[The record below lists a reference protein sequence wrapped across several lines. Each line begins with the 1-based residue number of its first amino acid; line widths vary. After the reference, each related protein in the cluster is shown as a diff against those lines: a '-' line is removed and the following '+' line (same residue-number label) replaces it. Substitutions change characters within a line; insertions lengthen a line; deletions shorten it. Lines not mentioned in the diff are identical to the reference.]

1 MKKKRL
7 DSLLIERGIIQSR
20 ERAKGLILSGDVRV
34 NGNPVNKAG
43 TLIDE
48 DAEIKLTGKD
58 IPYVSRGGLKLEKAI
73 KEFNINVK
81 DKVAIDVGAST
92 GGFTDCL
99 LQYGVKKVYAVD
111 VGYGQLAWKLRK
123 DPRVVVIERKNIRYI
138 KPSDIRPPLS
148 PLLLKEGKGEVFAEL
163 ADIATIDVSFISLK
177 LVLPVVKNLLK
188 ENGEIIA
195 LIKPQFEVGRGEVG
209 KGGIVKDEEKHKK
222 VISEIKSFAI
232 DSGFKVLNVTKSPI
246 AGQKGNV
253 EFLIYLQ
260 K

>member
-1 MKKKRL
+1 MPKRRL
-7 DSLLIERGIIQSR
+7 DNLLLERGIVQSR

-48 DAEIKLTGKD
+48 NAEIEITKD

-99 LQYGVKKVYAVD
+99 IQYGAKKVYAVD
-111 VGYGQLAWKLRK
+111 VGYGQLAWKLRN
-123 DPRVVVIERKNIRYI
+123 DPRVVIIERKNIRYI

-209 KGGIVKDEEKHKK
+209 KGGIVREKEKHEK

>member
-1 MKKKRL
+1 MQKKRL
-7 DSLLIERGIIQSR
+7 DSLLVERGIIQSR
-20 ERAKGLILSGDVRV
+20 ERAKGLILSGDVSV

-43 TLIDE
+43 ILVDE

-138 KPSDIRPPLS
+138 KPSDI
-148 PLLLKEGKGEVFAEL
+148 GEQV
-163 ADIATIDVSFISLK
+163 DIATIDVSFISLK
-177 LVLPVVKNLLK
+177 LVLPAVKNLLK
-188 ENGEIIA
+188 DNGEIIA
-195 LIKPQFEVGRGEVG
+195 LIKPQFEIGKGEVGRGGVVRE
-209 KGGIVKDEEKHKK
+209 KEKHEK

-232 DSGFKVLNVTKSPI
+232 DLGLKVLNVTESPI

>member
-1 MKKKRL
+1 MQKKRL
-7 DSLLIERGIIQSR
+7 DSLLVERGIIQSR
-20 ERAKGLILSGDVRV
+20 ERAKGLILSGDVSV

-43 TLIDE
+43 ILVDE

-81 DKVAIDVGAST
+81 DKVAIDVG
-92 GGFTDCL
+92 
-99 LQYGVKKVYAVD
+99 
-111 VGYGQLAWKLRK
+111 YGQLAWKLRK

-138 KPSDIRPPLS
+138 KPSDI
-148 PLLLKEGKGEVFAEL
+148 GEQV
-163 ADIATIDVSFISLK
+163 DIATIDVSFISLK
-177 LVLPVVKNLLK
+177 LVLPAVKNLLK
-188 ENGEIIA
+188 DNGEIIA
-195 LIKPQFEVGRGEVG
+195 LIKPQFEIGKGEVGRGGVVRE
-209 KGGIVKDEEKHKK
+209 KEKHEK

-232 DSGFKVLNVTKSPI
+232 DLGLKVLNVTESPI

-260 K
+260 

>member
-1 MKKKRL
+1 M
-7 DSLLIERGIIQSR
+7 ERGIIQSR
-20 ERAKGLILSGDVRV
+20 ERAKGLILSGDVSV

-43 TLIDE
+43 TLIE
-48 DAEIKLTGKD
+48 ETAEIELTGKD

-81 DKVAIDVGAST
+81 DKTVIDVGAST

-99 LQYGVKKVYAVD
+99 LQYGAKRVYAVD

-123 DPRVVVIERKNIRYI
+123 DQRVVIIERKNIRYI
-138 KPSDIRPPLS
+138 KPSDI
-148 PLLLKEGKGEVFAEL
+148 GEQV
-163 ADIATIDVSFISLK
+163 DIATIDVSFISLK
-177 LVLPVVKNLLK
+177 LVLPAVKNLLK
-188 ENGEIIA
+188 DNGEIIA
-195 LIKPQFEVGRGEVG
+195 LIKPQFEVGKGKVG
-209 KGGIVKDEEKHKK
+209 KGGIVREMEKHEK

-232 DSGFKVLNVTKSPI
+232 DLGFKVLNVTESPI

>member
-1 MKKKRL
+1 V
-7 DSLLIERGIIQSR
+7 ERGIIQSR

-138 KPSDIRPPLS
+138 KPSDI
-148 PLLLKEGKGEVFAEL
+148 GEQV
-163 ADIATIDVSFISLK
+163 DIATIDVSFISLK
-177 LVLPVVKNLLK
+177 LVLPAVKNLLK
-188 ENGEIIA
+188 DNGEIIA
-195 LIKPQFEVGRGEVG
+195 LIKPQFEIGKGEVG
-209 KGGIVKDEEKHKK
+209 
-222 VISEIKSFAI
+222 SEGKR
-232 DSGFKVLNVTKSPI
+232 KT
-246 AGQKGNV
+246 
-253 EFLIYLQ
+253 
-260 K
+260 

>member
-1 MKKKRL
+1 MPKRRL
-7 DSLLIERGIIQSR
+7 DNLLLERGIVQSR

-48 DAEIKLTGKD
+48 DAEIEITKD

-99 LQYGVKKVYAVD
+99 LQNGTKKVYAVD

-138 KPSDIRPPLS
+138 KPSDI
-148 PLLLKEGKGEVFAEL
+148 GEPV
-163 ADIATIDVSFISLK
+163 DIATIDVSFISLK
-177 LVLPVVKNLLK
+177 LVLPIVKNLLK

-195 LIKPQFEVGRGEVG
+195 LIKPQFEVGKSEVG
-209 KGGIVKDEEKHKK
+209 KGGIVRETEKHER

-232 DSGFKVLNVTKSPI
+232 DLGFKVLNVTESPI
-246 AGQKGNV
+246 VGQKGNV

>member
-1 MKKKRL
+1 MPKRRL
-7 DSLLIERGIIQSR
+7 DNLLLERGIVQSR

-48 DAEIKLTGKD
+48 NAEIEITKD

-99 LQYGVKKVYAVD
+99 IQYGIKKVYAVD
-111 VGYGQLAWKLRK
+111 VGYGQLAWKLRN
-123 DPRVVVIERKNIRYI
+123 DPRVVIIERKNVRYI
-138 KPSDIRPPLS
+138 KPSDI
-148 PLLLKEGKGEVFAEL
+148 GEPV
-163 ADIATIDVSFISLK
+163 DIATIDVSFISLK
-177 LVLPVVKNLLK
+177 LVLPVVKKLLK

-195 LIKPQFEVGRGEVG
+195 LIKPQFEVGKSEVG
-209 KGGIVKDEEKHKK
+209 KGGIVREKEKHEK
-222 VISEIKSFAI
+222 VISEIKSFATDLGI
-232 DSGFKVLNVTKSPI
+232 KVLNITKSPI
-246 AGQKGNV
+246 TGQKGNV
-253 EFLIYLQ
+253 EFLIYILNEIS
-260 K
+260 

>member
-1 MKKKRL
+1 MPKRRL
-7 DSLLIERGIIQSR
+7 DNLLLERGIVQSR

-48 DAEIKLTGKD
+48 NAEIEITKD

-81 DKVAIDVGAST
+81 DKAAIDVGAST

-99 LQYGVKKVYAVD
+99 IQYGAKKVYAVD
-111 VGYGQLAWKLRK
+111 VGYGQLAWKLRN

-138 KPSDIRPPLS
+138 KPSDI
-148 PLLLKEGKGEVFAEL
+148 GEPV
-163 ADIATIDVSFISLK
+163 DIATIDVSFISLK

-195 LIKPQFEVGRGEVG
+195 LIKPQFEIGKGEVG
-209 KGGIVKDEEKHKK
+209 KGGIVREKEKHEK

-232 DSGFKVLNVTKSPI
+232 DLGFKVSNVTESPI

-260 K
+260 LYR

>member
-1 MKKKRL
+1 MPKRRL
-7 DSLLIERGIIQSR
+7 DNLLLERGIVQSR

-48 DAEIKLTGKD
+48 NAEIEITKD

-81 DKVAIDVGAST
+81 DKAAIDVGAST

-99 LQYGVKKVYAVD
+99 IQYGAKKVYAVD
-111 VGYGQLAWKLRK
+111 VGYGQLAWKLRN
-123 DPRVVVIERKNIRYI
+123 DPRVVIIERKNVRYI
-138 KPSDIRPPLS
+138 KPSDI
-148 PLLLKEGKGEVFAEL
+148 GEPV
-163 ADIATIDVSFISLK
+163 DIATIDVSFISLK

>member
-1 MKKKRL
+1 MPKRRL
-7 DSLLIERGIIQSR
+7 DNLLLERGIVQSR

-48 DAEIKLTGKD
+48 NAEIEITKD

-81 DKVAIDVGAST
+81 DKAAIDVGAST

-99 LQYGVKKVYAVD
+99 IQYGAKKVYAVD
-111 VGYGQLAWKLRK
+111 VGYGQLAWKLRN
-123 DPRVVVIERKNIRYI
+123 DPRVVIIERKNVRYI
-138 KPSDIRPPLS
+138 KPSDI
-148 PLLLKEGKGEVFAEL
+148 GEPV
-163 ADIATIDVSFISLK
+163 DIATIDVSFISLK

-195 LIKPQFEVGRGEVG
+195 LIKPQFEVGKGEVG

>member
-73 KEFNINVK
+73 REFNINVK

-99 LQYGVKKVYAVD
+99 LQNGVKRVYAVD
-111 VGYGQLAWKLRK
+111 VGYGQLAWKIRK
-123 DPRVVVIERKNIRYI
+123 DLRVAVIERKNIRYL
-138 KPSDIRPPLS
+138 KPDDI
-148 PLLLKEGKGEVFAEL
+148 GEPV
-163 ADIATIDVSFISLK
+163 DIAAIDVSFISIK

-195 LIKPQFEVGRGEVG
+195 LIKPQFEVGKSEVE
-209 KGGIVKDEEKHKK
+209 KGGIVRDKEKHER
-222 VISEIKSFAI
+222 VILEIKFFAN
-232 DSGFKVLNVTKSPI
+232 DLGFKFLGLTESPI
-246 AGQKGNV
+246 QGQKGNV
-253 EFLIYLQ
+253 EFLIYLLNTHPQ
-260 K
+260 

>member
-1 MKKKRL
+1 MSKRRL
-7 DSLLIERGIIQSR
+7 DNLLIERGIIQSR

-48 DAEIKLTGKD
+48 DAEIELTGKD

-73 KEFNINVK
+73 KEFDINLK

-99 LQYGVKKVYAVD
+99 LQNGAKKVYAID

-138 KPSDIRPPLS
+138 KPSDI
-148 PLLLKEGKGEVFAEL
+148 GEPV
-163 ADIATIDVSFISLK
+163 DITTIDVSFISLK
-177 LVLPVVKNLLK
+177 LVLPIVKNLLK

-195 LIKPQFEVGRGEVG
+195 LIKPQFEVGKGEVG
-209 KGGIVKDEEKHKK
+209 KGGIVREKEKHEK

-232 DSGFKVLNVTKSPI
+232 DLGFKVLNITESPI

-253 EFLIYLQ
+253 EFLIHLL
-260 K
+260 KSR

>member
-1 MKKKRL
+1 V
-7 DSLLIERGIIQSR
+7 ERGIIQSR
-20 ERAKGLILSGDVRV
+20 ERAKGLILSGDVSV

-43 TLIDE
+43 ILVDE

-138 KPSDIRPPLS
+138 KPSDI
-148 PLLLKEGKGEVFAEL
+148 GEQV
-163 ADIATIDVSFISLK
+163 DIATIDVSFISLK
-177 LVLPVVKNLLK
+177 LVLPAVKNLLK
-188 ENGEIIA
+188 DNGEIIA
-195 LIKPQFEVGRGEVG
+195 LIKPQFEIGKGEVGRGGVVRE
-209 KGGIVKDEEKHKK
+209 KEKHEK

-232 DSGFKVLNVTKSPI
+232 DLGLKVLNVTESPI

>member
-1 MKKKRL
+1 MQKKRL
-7 DSLLIERGIIQSR
+7 DSLLVERGIIQSR

-43 TLIDE
+43 TLIE
-48 DAEIKLTGKD
+48 ETAEIELTGKD

-81 DKVAIDVGAST
+81 DKTVIDVGAST

-99 LQYGVKKVYAVD
+99 LQYGAKRVYAVD

-138 KPSDIRPPLS
+138 KPSDI
-148 PLLLKEGKGEVFAEL
+148 GKQV
-163 ADIATIDVSFISLK
+163 DIATIDVSFISLK
-177 LVLPVVKNLLK
+177 LVLPSVKNLLK
-188 ENGEIIA
+188 DNGKIIA
-195 LIKPQFEVGRGEVG
+195 LIKPQFEVGKGEVG
-209 KGGIVKDEEKHKK
+209 KGGVVREKEKHEK
-222 VISEIKSFAI
+222 VVSEIKSFAI
-232 DSGFKVLNVTKSPI
+232 DLGLKVLNVTESPI

-253 EFLIYLQ
+253 EFLIHLQ

>member
-1 MKKKRL
+1 M
-7 DSLLIERGIIQSR
+7 ERGIIQSR

-43 TLIDE
+43 TLIE
-48 DAEIKLTGKD
+48 ETAEIELTGKD

-81 DKVAIDVGAST
+81 NKIVIDVGAST

-99 LQYGVKKVYAVD
+99 LQYGVRRVYAVD

-138 KPSDIRPPLS
+138 KPSDI
-148 PLLLKEGKGEVFAEL
+148 GEQV
-163 ADIATIDVSFISLK
+163 DIATIDVSFISLK
-177 LVLPVVKNLLK
+177 LVLPSVKKLLK
-188 ENGEIIA
+188 NNGEIIA
-195 LIKPQFEVGRGEVG
+195 LIKPQFEVGKGEVG
-209 KGGIVKDEEKHKK
+209 KGGEVREKEKHKK

-232 DSGFKVLNVTKSPI
+232 DLGFKVLNVTESPI

>member
-1 MKKKRL
+1 MPKRRL
-7 DSLLIERGIIQSR
+7 DNLLLERGIVQSR

-48 DAEIKLTGKD
+48 DAEIELTGKD

-73 KEFNINVK
+73 KEFDINLK
-81 DKVAIDVGAST
+81 DKVAVDVGAST

-99 LQYGVKKVYAVD
+99 LQSGTKKVYAVD

-123 DPRVVVIERKNIRYI
+123 DPRVVVIERKNIRYL
-138 KPSDIRPPLS
+138 KPPDI
-148 PLLLKEGKGEVFAEL
+148 GELV
-163 ADIATIDVSFISLK
+163 DIATIDVSFISLK

-195 LIKPQFEVGRGEVG
+195 LIKPQFEVGKSEVG
-209 KGGIVKDEEKHKK
+209 KGGIVRETEKHER

-232 DSGFKVLNVTKSPI
+232 DLGFKVLNVTESPI
-246 AGQKGNV
+246 VGQKGNV

>member
-1 MKKKRL
+1 MRKKRL
-7 DSLLIERGIIQSR
+7 DNLLVERGIIQSR
-20 ERAKGLILSGDVRV
+20 ERAKGLILSGDVKV

-48 DAEIKLTGKD
+48 DAEIELTGKD

-73 KEFNINVK
+73 KEFGINVK

-99 LQYGVKKVYAVD
+99 LQYGIKKVYAVD

-123 DPRVVVIERKNIRYI
+123 DPRVIVIERKNIRYLN
-138 KPSDIRPPLS
+138 PDDI
-148 PLLLKEGKGEVFAEL
+148 GEPV
-163 ADIATIDVSFISLK
+163 DIATIDVSFISLK

-188 ENGEIIA
+188 EKGEIIA
-195 LIKPQFEVGRGEVG
+195 LIKPQFEVGKGEVG
-209 KGGIVKDEEKHKK
+209 KGGIVKEKEKHEK

-232 DSGFKVLNVTKSPI
+232 DLGFKVLNVTESPI
-246 AGQKGNV
+246 QGQKGNV
-253 EFLIYLQ
+253 EFLIHLQ

>member
-1 MKKKRL
+1 MPKRRL
-7 DSLLIERGIIQSR
+7 DNLLLERGIVQSR

-48 DAEIKLTGKD
+48 NAEIEITKD

-81 DKVAIDVGAST
+81 DKAAIDVGAST

-99 LQYGVKKVYAVD
+99 IQYGAKKVYAVD
-111 VGYGQLAWKLRK
+111 VGYGQLAWKLRN

-138 KPSDIRPPLS
+138 KSSDI
-148 PLLLKEGKGEVFAEL
+148 GEPV
-163 ADIATIDVSFISLK
+163 DIATIDVSFISLK

-195 LIKPQFEVGRGEVG
+195 LIKPQFEVGKGEVG

-222 VISEIKSFAI
+222 VISDIKSFAT
-232 DSGFKVLNVTKSPI
+232 DLGLKVLGVTESPI

>member
-1 MKKKRL
+1 MPKRRL
-7 DSLLIERGIIQSR
+7 DNLLLERGIVQSR

-48 DAEIKLTGKD
+48 NAEIEITKD

-99 LQYGVKKVYAVD
+99 IQYGAKKVYAVD
-111 VGYGQLAWKLRK
+111 VGYGQLAWKLRN
-123 DPRVVVIERKNIRYI
+123 DPRVVIIERKNIRYI